1 MTARPTPSGAMN
13 DEPHRGHH
21 AMAHGNEP
29 HVLSPGLLPQ
39 LVQQTVTN
47 SQSLASAALKMV
59 AQVNSPAYLTT
70 LGRSLLAA
78 GNYALARQN
87 LLRATQLDPQAADA
101 WQGLGEACRHLGLD
115 DEAIDAWNTA
125 LHLRPDAHEI
135 HAQLGA
141 VYRRR
146 GNFEQ
151 AKSHWFQVAQL
162 RVDAPARHG
171 TRPVDAPS
179 SPWLP
184 LAELHWDQGKA
195 SEALEYYDRAF
206 TGRVCD
212 AKAEYLRGLIAL
224 AREQWQEGWRR
235 FEYRRVLRPHLPQA
249 GWPQPIWDGDCQN
262 LADHRIIVHSE
273 GKLADDILFA
283 AWLPELIR
291 RSGGTIIKCA
301 PPLVQLFARSFP
313 QAIVTAAGSPS
324 LHLPDAHWQTALGSL
339 PRHLGVDAVVSVN
352 GPAASPLT
360 SSVPVLSAK
369 DDGSIFTR
377 IDGSHSNDYRGY
389 LVADW
394 KLRRQWQR
402 RVEHL
407 GPGRKIGLAGWQSLG
422 HDAGELLGQLWGAA
436 KAQWLLLDRTENTIT
451 KATLPEHAHR
461 LRALPRRKDLDD
473 WAALLSSLDLV
484 ITPPGLTAHLAGALG
499 VPVWVLT
506 PAMAPWCWGV
516 QGERSRWYPTARL
529 FRQEAVGQWRD
540 VIARMA
546 GELAG

>member
-1 MTARPTPSGAMN
+1 MTARPTPPGATN

-21 AMAHGNEP
+21 ATTHGSGPRES
-29 HVLSPGLLPQ
+29 SPGLLPQ
-39 LVQQTVTN
+39 LVQQTASTN
-47 SQSLASAALKMV
+47 GALASTALRMV

-78 GNYALARQN
+78 GNHALARQN
-87 LLRATQLDPQAADA
+87 LLRAVQLDPQAADA

-115 DEAIDAWNTA
+115 DEAIDAWTTA
-125 LHLRPDAHEI
+125 LQLRPDTPEI
-135 HAQLGA
+135 HERLGA
-141 VYRRR
+141 LYRRR

-151 AKSHWFQVAQL
+151 AMTHLYQVAQL
-162 RVDAPARHG
+162 RVDAPAPHNSRQAD
-171 TRPVDAPS
+171 TP

-184 LAELHWDQGKA
+184 LAELYWDQGNA
-195 SEALEYYDRAF
+195 SEALEYFDRAF
-206 TGRVCD
+206 TGRACD
-212 AKAEYLRGLIAL
+212 ARAEYLRGLIAL

-235 FEYRRVLRPHLPQA
+235 FEYRRVLRPHLPQG
-249 GWPQPIWDGDCQN
+249 GWPQPIWDGDCQH
-262 LADHRIIVHSE
+262 LANQQIIVHSE
-273 GKLADDILFA
+273 GKLADDVLFA

-313 QAIVTAAGSPS
+313 QAMVTAAGSSS
-324 LHLPDAHWQTALGSL
+324 LHLPHAHWQTALGSL
-339 PRHLGVDAVVSVN
+339 PRHLGVDAVADCSA
-352 GPAASPLT
+352 PAATPLAPW
-360 SSVPVLSAK
+360 SVPTLSAK
-369 DDGSIFTR
+369 ADAVTCTR

-422 HDAGELLGQLWGAA
+422 HDADEPLRSLWDAPQ
-436 KAQWLLLDRTENTIT
+436 AQWLLLGRTADNDAI
-451 KATLPEHAHR
+451 ANLPGHVHR
-461 LRALPRRKDLDD
+461 IRALPRRKDLDD

-484 ITPPGLTAHLAGALG
+484 ITPPGLIAHLAGALG

-516 QGERSRWYPTARL
+516 QGERSRWYPLARL
-529 FRQEAVGQWRD
+529 FRQEAVDQWHD
-540 VIARMA
+540 VLARMA